1 MSFPHTYAYIIRARD
16 ALRACTELDPE
27 LAESLHAEVN
37 IYFNPEML
45 SNRVISD
52 AEHEAAVKLVFVA
65 NYRDFY
71 DHNFFGGKSEL
82 STDFFDRW
90 WTIQKTDDFLH
101 MAAAMECVTDED
113 FDTIS
118 KMCSEPLAAS
128 LAEMRADPRAMD
140 PLRGMDSQ

>member
-1 MSFPHTYAYIIRARD
+1 MSFPRTYAYIIRARD
-16 ALRACTELDPE
+16 ALRACTELDSE

-65 NYRDFY
+65 NYREFY
-71 DHNFFGGKSEL
+71 DDNFFAGKSEL

-90 WTIQKTDDFLH
+90 WMIQRTDDFLH
-101 MAAAMECVTDED
+101 MAAAMECVTAAD

-118 KMCSEPLAAS
+118 KMCSKPLAAS
-128 LAEMRADPRAMD
+128 LAKLRANARAMD
-140 PLRGMDSQ
+140 PLREMDRQ